1 MMDWQDDWGKME
13 KKNCHREQRE
23 VGRRDAA
30 QDSADYRARIG
41 QRRLVWPQ
49 VRGRQEKESC
59 KSC

>member
-1 MMDWQDDWGKME
+1 MRDWEDDYDWGKMR

-23 VGRRDAA
+23 VGRRDVA

-41 QRRLVWPQ
+41 QRRLV